1 MKRSPLIEKAHRL
14 MKHCEKGVQDYIF
27 NSVNLTLLE
36 KEIIIKSEID
46 GMGMEAVCISLTNWK
61 KKNYIS
67 YSHCA
72 KLKKSGMEKIG
83 EFLEIAKI

>member
-1 MKRSPLIEKAHRL
+1 MKRYPLVEKAHKV

-46 GMGMEAVCISLTNWK
+46 GLDIETICMNLTNWK
-61 KKNYIS
+61 KKNDIS
-67 YSHCA
+67 YYHCINTA
-72 KLKKSGMEKIG
+72 IH
-83 EFLEIAKI
+83 